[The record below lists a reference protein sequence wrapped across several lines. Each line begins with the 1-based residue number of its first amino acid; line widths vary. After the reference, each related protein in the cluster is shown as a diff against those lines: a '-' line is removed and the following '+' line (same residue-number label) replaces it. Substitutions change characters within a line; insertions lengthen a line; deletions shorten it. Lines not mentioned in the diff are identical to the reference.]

1 MACSRFPV
9 KQWITQGG
17 RRSTNLWKLS
27 ELQQNFNSFFAGVW
41 IVSCVFVIV
50 SQISTFWPPCKDAN
64 HIRIMLTRMVVMM
77 TIVIMTK
84 TTFQGC
90 QPSPGEHHVHVGTG
104 VFPIH
109 KPIAPGRRQRLEI
122 TEDFKS
128 HWVQYFI
135 FTKVAVIFE
144 ESRAT
149 CFSKTSIWTS
159 GGEKLR
165 LKSRPHSPMATH
177 SAHLVILFSS
187 PLGLSSSFSLS
198 VYWVYHHVFLYHVL
212 VKYDCSHLAASF
224 NSL

>member
-17 RRSTNLWKLS
+17 RRSTNLWKLLWLYHS
-27 ELQQNFNSFFAGVW
+27 CYFFCSHVNFKLGFCS
-41 IVSCVFVIV
+41 SY
-50 SQISTFWPPCKDAN
+50 QISTFWPPPCKDAD
-64 HIRIMLTRMVVMM
+64 HLRIMMTRMVVMM

-135 FTKVAVIFE
+135 FTKVAVNLKNQE
-144 ESRAT
+144 QPVSRRPR
-149 CFSKTSIWTS
+149 SEPP
-159 GGEKLR
+159 GEKSCDWSRDRTRQWRHTQHTWSYWIILESIGGGLI
-165 LKSRPHSPMATH
+165 LK
-177 SAHLVILFSS
+177 F
-187 PLGLSSSFSLS
+187 
-198 VYWVYHHVFLYHVL
+198 Y
-212 VKYDCSHLAASF
+212 LACF
-224 NSL
+224 GEK

>member
-17 RRSTNLWKLS
+17 RRSTNLWKCFGLHHS
-27 ELQQNFNSFFAGVW
+27 YNFFCSHVNFKLYFCRSY
-41 IVSCVFVIV
+41 
-50 SQISTFWPPCKDAN
+50 QISTFWPPPCKDAD
-64 HIRIMLTRMVVMM
+64 HLRIMMTRMVVMM

-177 SAHLVILFSS
+177 SAHLVILNYSR
-187 PLGLSSSFSLS
+187 
-198 VYWVYHHVFLYHVL
+198 VYWRRTYPQVL
-212 VKYDCSHLAASF
+212 LSMFWWKIKGCHLAASF
-224 NSL
+224 SSL

>member
-17 RRSTNLWKLS
+17 RRSTNLWKYFG
-27 ELQQNFNSFFAGVW
+27 LQQNFNSFFAGVW

-64 HIRIMLTRMVVMM
+64 HIRIMITRTVVMT

-90 QPSPGEHHVHVGTG
+90 QPSPGEHHAHAGTR

-109 KPIAPGRRQRLEI
+109 KPIAPGRRQRLEM
-122 TEDFKS
+122 TQDFYS

-135 FTKVAVIFE
+135 FTKVAVNLKNKE
-144 ESRAT
+144 QPVSRRPR
-149 CFSKTSIWTS
+149 SEPP
-159 GGEKLR
+159 GER
-165 LKSRPHSPMATH
+165 SCDWSRDRTRQWRHTQRTWSYYSP
-177 SAHLVILFSS
+177 
-187 PLGLSSSFSLS
+187 